1 MASTHLYR
9 AGDPTVVVDGVDIC
23 QKFDLMLCDEGTL
36 LGPPTVKMNKADLM
50 GANGSLDLSEA
61 YQNDVL
67 YGERSHD
74 FRFLPWG
81 PRTQGLEFEK
91 LKTAMFAMLLG
102 KRLPYATTLDPGYTF
117 TGRWECSAAE
127 PPYLDF
133 HIEADPYK
141 VGAHM
146 VYEVQGAGGATIEV
160 ENGRRKVIPWITT
173 NGPTL
178 VKYGSNAWVLE
189 DAGTWTIDGLRLSEG
204 TSSIYFNSAPT
215 LCTATLQDVLDL
227 IGDTPCKDI
236 PEGTRLTDHYFLEG
250 DPPEGSEYAVRF
262 EYDIQEL

>member
-1 MASTHLYR
+1 MDRLAS
-9 AGDPTVVVDGVDIC
+9 VVVDGIDMC
-23 QKFDLMLCDEGTL
+23 QKYGLILTNDSVLN
-36 LGPPTVKMNKADLM
+36 PPEVRTNFKEIPAMD
-50 GANGSLDLSEA
+50 GYLDLSE
-61 YQNDVL
+61 VL
-67 YGERSHD
+67 TDDAVFGERVHELVFFVREGTD
-74 FRFLPWG
+74 FEWV
-81 PRTQGLEFEK
+81 
-91 LKTAMFAMLLG
+91 KTDLQNWLHG
-102 KRLPYATTLDPGYTF
+102 KAYDYQLSFDPGYTYH
-117 TGRWECSAAE
+117 GRWVCDSYFSRLHYREVK
-127 PPYLDF
+127 F
-133 HIEADPYK
+133 TVHADPYK

-227 IGDTPCKDI
+227 IGDIPCKDI